1 MGSFFNVRPKYK
13 KIDKTNTKL
22 NVFMYDPQY
31 FIEIITNLDRHTEE
45 EEEFEEIEIYTHKY
59 FGIKFYRFQ
68 NDLTRDK
75 INQIKGLIKNKYD
88 KSEHQNLI
96 IYIEKPNNNHYR
108 DSNFDLIKEISK
120 LNSEEHPLFLF
131 IHYYNISKRAYI
143 NYLKR
148 LYKKSIIYNKIDEYS
163 FTVFQYEENNF
174 KTKLFNEIWDA
185 ISYYNQIPYITFPTL
200 DQNIIDYTPKLI
212 NLYTINLLLVGDS
225 GAGKS
230 TCINIL
236 KGKKIAYE
244 SPDSMNKTIQINEY
258 FVEHSFNRENRQI
271 KLGLK
276 LIDTLGFS
284 QENIEK
290 EQLLEYT
297 KNIYYEGIK
306 NKDKIHI
313 ILYLIDA
320 GNVNR
325 LLTKVQIDFIESI
338 MNEDKDIKILFII
351 NKSKK
356 PLYDDNGNIIESEAK
371 RTFKRTIKKSF
382 NNNINLYNRLIEND
396 ESNIIEL
403 NFKYNNYTNT
413 ESFGVKNL
421 IHKLYS
427 LFSRFKV
434 NIEQLNEIEENN
446 NDLIFRTVNNS
457 FFLNDIKTIKDAF
470 TKVYN
475 KARILLTSAL
485 IMSSIISYSP
495 VPFVDNIVVLTLDI
509 TLIVSIASLFGKKIN
524 TNDARQ
530 ILRSFFNIEG
540 GFKILKTIGYS
551 LKLIDLAGDG
561 LKFIPIIGTL
571 VGGVISNV
579 GNSGEVYFVYKQTID
594 YYQKLTMEEQ
604 NIKQLLIKLGNYYN
618 DNIDGLMEFYNN
630 FDDDV

>member
-13 KIDKTNTKL
+13 TIDKTNTKL
-22 NVFMYDPQY
+22 NVFIYDPQY
-31 FIEIITNLDRHTEE
+31 DIEKIANLERHREE
-45 EEEFEEIEIYTHKY
+45 ESEDIEIYTHRY
-59 FGIKFYRFQ
+59 FGIKFYRFKD
-68 NDLTRDK
+68 DLTIEK
-75 INQIKGLIKNKYD
+75 ISQIKNLIKNKYD
-88 KSEHQNLI
+88 NSEHQNLI
-96 IYIEKPNNNHYR
+96 IYIENPHNNHYR
-108 DSNFDLIKEISK
+108 YSCFDLIKEISK
-120 LNSEEHPLFLF
+120 LHPEEQPLFLF
-131 IHYYNISKRAYI
+131 IHFNNISKREYI

-148 LYKKSIIYNKIDEYS
+148 LYTQSKIYNKIDEYS

-174 KTKLFNEIWDA
+174 KNKLFNEIWDA
-185 ISYYNQIPYITFPTL
+185 ISYYNQIPYITFPIL
-200 DQNIIDYTPKLI
+200 DQNILDYTPELI
-212 NLYTINLLLVGDS
+212 NLYTINVLLVGDS

-258 FVEHSFNRENRQI
+258 LVEHLFNRENRQI

-290 EQLLEYT
+290 EKLLQYT

-313 ILYLIDA
+313 LLYLVDA
-320 GNVNR
+320 GKVDR
-325 LLTKVQIDFIESI
+325 LLTKVQIDFLESI

-351 NKSKK
+351 NKSRK
-356 PLYDDNGNIIESEAK
+356 PLYDDNGNIIESQVK
-371 RTFKRTIKKSF
+371 RTFKRTIKRSF
-382 NNNINLYNRLIEND
+382 NNENLYNRLIEND

-403 NFKYNNYTNT
+403 NFKYNTYTNT

-421 IHKLYS
+421 IRKLYS
-427 LFSRFKV
+427 IFSSFRV
-434 NIEQLNEIEENN
+434 NIKQLNEIEENN
-446 NDLIFRTVNNS
+446 NELIFRTVNNS
-457 FFLNDIKTIKDAF
+457 FFLNDIKSIKDAF
-470 TKVYN
+470 TKAYN

-485 IMSSIISYSP
+485 IMSSIISYTP

-509 TLIVSIASLFGKKIN
+509 TLIISIASLFGKKI
-524 TNDARQ
+524 TAIDAKQ
-530 ILRSFFNIEG
+530 ILHSFINVESRFN
-540 GFKILKTIGYS
+540 ILKTIGYS
-551 LKLIDLAGDG
+551 LKVIDLVGDG
-561 LKFIPIIGTL
+561 VKFIPIIGTI
-571 VGGVISNV
+571 VGGVISNAA
-579 GNSGEVYFVYKQTID
+579 NSGEVYLVYKHTID
-594 YYQKLTMEEQ
+594 YYQRLTMEEQ